1 MRYGFAECSS
11 CVVNSVTKSSTRRDS
26 TLRFAETHADN
37 RPDGGSDPDSLSLPS
52 NYGESGAGENM
63 PTRKQIVDEF
73 RRVKARVRARQ
84 QEVSLLMLDVGRIMD
99 SGRDGITEGILDQV
113 VKASASAVE
122 ALREMQ
128 AEREKYLA
136 FCEGREATSP
146 PEATVTEAIPGL
158 QPPEEKTAG
167 ESPTPKGNPPVS

>member
-1 MRYGFAECSS
+1 
-11 CVVNSVTKSSTRRDS
+11 
-26 TLRFAETHADN
+26 
-37 RPDGGSDPDSLSLPS
+37 
-52 NYGESGAGENM
+52 M

-84 QEVSLLMLDVGRIMD
+84 QEVSLLMTDVQRIMD
-99 SGRDGITEGILDQV
+99 SGRDGVTEGILDRV

-128 AEREKYLA
+128 DERDKYLA

-146 PEATVTEAIPGL
+146 PEATVPEAITGL

-167 ESPTPKGNPPVS
+167 ETTTDGSSSPAE